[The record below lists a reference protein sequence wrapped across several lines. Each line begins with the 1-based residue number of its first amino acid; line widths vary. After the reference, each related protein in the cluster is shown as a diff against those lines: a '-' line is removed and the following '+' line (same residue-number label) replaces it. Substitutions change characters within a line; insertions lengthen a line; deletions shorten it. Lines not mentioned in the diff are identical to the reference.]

1 VQDNRHPV
9 TLRYGQQDESL
20 LDVVFLFEI
29 SKLMASKVL
38 QVRIASEMAMAELR
52 EGDRVA
58 VMSFKE
64 KARVELPLTS
74 DLKAAKLRIR
84 NGLADAAFGGSAYIL
99 PAAAAAA
106 KYLST
111 LPEPHGR
118 RVVLIFTGDA
128 GSGFKDQNHI
138 GVAQDLWE
146 ADASLSAMVIP
157 NVLTRITHDNNPA
170 HFAALGGLG
179 YSFGFSMFD
188 FIDDV
193 VEQTGGEVV
202 YSANAGAIRKG
213 DNPYAADPNTSLRQV
228 MRQMRRRYRLY
239 YDMPPG
245 KPGQRRQIQIQLSPH
260 AQALHPDAR
269 IIGRKGYVMPKTR

>member
-1 VQDNRHPV
+1 VGKASPIDGLQPGDFAVQDNRHPV
-9 TLRYGQQDESL
+9 TLRYGQQDESV

-111 LPEPHGR
+111 LPGR
-118 RVVLIFTGDA
+118 MDA
-128 GSGFKDQNHI
+128 AWH
-138 GVAQDLWE
+138 
-146 ADASLSAMVIP
+146 
-157 NVLTRITHDNNPA
+157 
-170 HFAALGGLG
+170 
-179 YSFGFSMFD
+179 
-188 FIDDV
+188 
-193 VEQTGGEVV
+193 
-202 YSANAGAIRKG
+202 
-213 DNPYAADPNTSLRQV
+213 
-228 MRQMRRRYRLY
+228 
-239 YDMPPG
+239 
-245 KPGQRRQIQIQLSPH
+245 
-260 AQALHPDAR
+260 
-269 IIGRKGYVMPKTR
+269 